1 MKYIKSKLSHQLL
14 STIIIAFSII
24 LISVGIILPN
34 TMLPI
39 YEKNLYN
46 YLKQP
51 LDFLDEDI
59 IDNSISSEIGY
70 IYVYNDVLSYSDNFN
85 ELVKNGKVSDFLSLI
100 KGTYGNFYY
109 RGQKYYYYTTEKMKG
124 YKDGT
129 ENSRCNRTDQTFPSE
144 RRGRCRIR

>member
-59 IDNSISSEIGY
+59 IDNSISSE
-70 IYVYNDVLSYSDNFN
+70 
-85 ELVKNGKVSDFLSLI
+85 LVISMFIMMFYLI
-100 KGTYGNFYY
+100 VITLMN
-109 RGQKYYYYTTEKMKG
+109 
-124 YKDGT
+124 
-129 ENSRCNRTDQTFPSE
+129 
-144 RRGRCRIR
+144 

>member
-70 IYVYNDVLSYSDNFN
+70 IYVYNCGIPY
-85 ELVKNGKVSDFLSLI
+85 
-100 KGTYGNFYY
+100 
-109 RGQKYYYYTTEKMKG
+109 
-124 YKDGT
+124 
-129 ENSRCNRTDQTFPSE
+129 
-144 RRGRCRIR
+144 

>member
-46 YLKQP
+46 YLK
-51 LDFLDEDI
+51 
-59 IDNSISSEIGY
+59 NT
-70 IYVYNDVLSYSDNFN
+70 N
-85 ELVKNGKVSDFLSLI
+85 E
-100 KGTYGNFYY
+100 
-109 RGQKYYYYTTEKMKG
+109 
-124 YKDGT
+124 
-129 ENSRCNRTDQTFPSE
+129 
-144 RRGRCRIR
+144 